1 MSSNNLMDN
10 LYRNVAANKS
20 KDKTIM
26 SNIQAKV
33 TSEVSQ
39 QIVNISIDD
48 IYEAPNLKEWNNFKP
63 LNGDEFYELTK
74 SIIESNGEIINP
86 IIVVEMPKNNL
97 SDLYDI
103 CTPQYEFNPSANR
116 YLLLSG
122 HSRVNAY
129 YHLRKEFGD
138 KYNKINAI
146 VKIGLSREEMQYIIK
161 ISIYATRTL
170 STKERRQSTAFLYRI
185 LKDKNDGTNIAKKIA
200 NDSGL
205 SIRTVQYNL
214 SINEKLIPELIEM
227 FDNEKI
233 SIKNSTKLCK
243 LNKSLQKYL
252 YETYHEKI
260 NNKILSHLQPSVSRR
275 QEIDILFKN
284 EVIEDYINITLSIRS
299 DLEGKFRKMVSNWL
313 SRNG

>member
-10 LYRNVAANKS
+10 IYRNVQANKA

-26 SNIQAKV
+26 TNIQSKV
-33 TSEVSQ
+33 STEVSQ
-39 QIVNISIDD
+39 QIVTISIDD

-86 IIVVEMPKNNL
+86 IIVVEIPKNNMA
-97 SDLYDI
+97 DLYDVCI
-103 CTPQYEFNPSANR
+103 PQYEFNPSANK

-129 YHLRKEFGD
+129 YHLRNEFGE

-161 ISIYATRTL
+161 ISNYATRTL

-205 SIRTVQYNL
+205 SLRTVQYNL

-252 YETYHEKI
+252 YESLNCVVPVFSDKCERRGNEILIGNARGNKASEKLNGKKPTKAPI
-260 NNKILSHLQPSVSRR
+260 NA
-275 QEIDILFKN
+275 
-284 EVIEDYINITLSIRS
+284 VIIIIAIIGE
-299 DLEGKFRKMVSNWL
+299 
-313 SRNG
+313 